1 MMDGVGAL
9 LNWFQTRDTM
19 FRHKHQ
25 NTGYMSVGTGLDS
38 GAKVLRDQA
47 SGRCP
52 EMQIQH
58 KGILTESSAV
68 SLGKGHA
75 VSVPWFPT

>member
-1 MMDGVGAL
+1 M
-9 LNWFQTRDTM
+9 
-19 FRHKHQ
+19 
-25 NTGYMSVGTGLDS
+25 GTGLDS

-58 KGILTESSAV
+58 TVILTESSAV